1 MRGREAEV
9 ARGALRD
16 GSESAL
22 RVRPMCSRAYPSSR
36 GEAEKVLA
44 AHGSSPRE
52 HLRTARMGPSA
63 RHTPGP
69 FPLSA
74 RRGPARRPRLPAS
87 APGLSGGPVRA
98 VRSAVAAS
106 VPGRRTTVTG
116 ETPVPGG
123 KCASTASY
131 SRRASVLVGSC
142 RASPML
148 IRIPVTGSAGTSRAG
163 TTTAR
168 TARGRR
174 AAKRASRAKSR
185 PSSPSGRTSAGAIRP
200 PNRVS
205 SAGSRVS
212 AASMSTTTTAATAR
226 PMLRRKVRGDLPPP
240 QSHGVET
247 RPVPLQGAPLGQ
259 RPPPAGARWSG
270 SARPGG
276 RCRSGRARV
285 LLVER
290 GEHGR
295 QPVGR
300 GGDVPARAGRGR
312 ARARGSGERMSR
324 RGRLPARGG
333 ASSRAAG
340 GLPGTVAGRRPGQR
354 VRVRRAPERGWCGR
368 PGAGPDVP

>member
-1 MRGREAEV
+1 M

-44 AHGSSPRE
+44 TPGSSPRE
-52 HLRTARMGPSA
+52 HPRTARMGPSA
-63 RHTPGP
+63 
-69 FPLSA
+69 A
-74 RRGPARRPRLPAS
+74 RGVAS

-168 TARGRR
+168 TARRRR

-185 PSSPSGRTSAGAIRP
+185 PSSPSGRTSAGAIRS

-240 QSHGVET
+240 QSHVVEA

-259 RPPPAGARWSG
+259 RPHQPVRGGQAQPGPAADVGQAQR
-270 SARPGG
+270 
-276 RCRSGRARV
+276 RV

-295 QPVGR
+295 RPVGR
-300 GGDVPARAGRGR
+300 GGDVPARAGPGAGRGR
-312 ARARGSGERMSR
+312 ARARGSGGGGHGAGTSR
-324 RGRLPARGG
+324 HGAGHRLGRRAASRARWRGG
-333 ASSRAAG
+333 VPGRGYGSGGPRNGGGAVGRVPGRTCHDRRRTEGAAG
-340 GLPGTVAGRRPGQR
+340 DGR
-354 VRVRRAPERGWCGR
+354 VRA
-368 PGAGPDVP
+368 